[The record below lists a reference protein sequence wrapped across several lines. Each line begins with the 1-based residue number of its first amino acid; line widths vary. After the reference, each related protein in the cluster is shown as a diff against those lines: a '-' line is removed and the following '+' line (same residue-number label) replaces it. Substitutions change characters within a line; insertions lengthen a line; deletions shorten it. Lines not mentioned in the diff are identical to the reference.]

1 MKADY
6 LIVGQGIAGS
16 VLALTL
22 HNAGRKV
29 VVLSKDHLSS
39 SSAVAAGVYNP
50 FNFRRSIPTW
60 EARTACPVAQDFYS
74 SAEVQLNAKFH
85 DAKKIIRVFGDAQ
98 EQERWNSYLKG
109 NDPAFAT
116 AELIAPELADAIHA
130 PFGYGLLTGGGVVNT
145 GAFLYAVREFFRS
158 LNQYRDEV
166 FHPEL
171 LQTADGTVTYDNRI
185 QARQVVFCEGHLAAG
200 NSLFSH
206 VPVAPSKGEVL
217 HVEIPGLQLT
227 HVLNGPVY
235 LAPLGHDLYVCGAT
249 FNPGVADEIITDK
262 AREEL
267 SAKLSSMIR
276 LPFRIVSQFAGV
288 RPAGRDRKPVIGR
301 SMLRPELAI
310 FNGMGSKGVLMSPWL
325 AQQLVN
331 HLENGAE
338 LQKEISVQRFKHP
351 V

>member
-1 MKADY
+1 VKVDY

-22 HNAGRKV
+22 HNQGKKV
-29 VVLSKDHLSS
+29 MVLSKDNLSS

-60 EARTACPVAQDFYS
+60 EARTACPVARAFYS
-74 SAEVQLNAKFH
+74 SAETLLGAKFH
-85 DAKKIIRVFGDAQ
+85 SAKKIIRVFGNAE
-98 EQERWNSYLKG
+98 EQQRWNDYLNG
-109 NDPAFAT
+109 DDPVFAA
-116 AELIAPELADAIHA
+116 AETIRPELAGAMQA
-130 PFGYGLLTGGGVVNT
+130 PFGYGILTGGGVVNT
-145 GAFLYAVREFFRS
+145 GAFLYAVREFFLS

-166 FHPEL
+166 FHAEL
-171 LQTADGTVTYDNRI
+171 LQVSDGGVMYDNRI
-185 QARQVVFCEGHLAAG
+185 HATQVVFCEGHLAAR
-200 NSLFSH
+200 NPLFAH
-206 VPVAPSKGEVL
+206 FPVAPSKGEVL
-217 HVEIPGLQLT
+217 HVEIPGLNLT
-227 HVLNGPVY
+227 DVINGPVY
-235 LAPLGHDLYVCGAT
+235 LAPLGHDLYICGAT
-249 FNPGVADEIITDK
+249 YNPGAHDEVITGK

-267 SAKLSSMIR
+267 SAKLSSMLR

-301 SMLRPELAI
+301 SVIQPELAV

>member
-6 LIVGQGIAGS
+6 LIIGQGIAGS

-22 HNAGRKV
+22 HNQGRKV
-29 VVLSKDHLSS
+29 VVMSKDHLSS

-60 EARTACPVAQDFYS
+60 EARTACAMAQSFYS
-74 SAEVQLNAKFH
+74 SAEGLLNAKFH
-85 DAKKIIRVFGDAQ
+85 AAKKIIRVFGDA
-98 EQERWNSYLKG
+98 EEKHRWNTYLHG
-109 NDPAFAT
+109 MDPVFASEEVIT
-116 AELIAPELADAIHA
+116 PDLEKAVHT
-130 PFGYGLLTGGGVVNT
+130 PFGYGILNGGGVVNT
-145 GAFLYAVREFFRS
+145 GAFLYAVREFFLS
-158 LNQYRDEV
+158 QHQYCDEV
-166 FHPEL
+166 FHADL
-171 LQTADGTVTYDNRI
+171 LQISDGTVTYDNRI
-185 QARQVVFCEGHLAAG
+185 HARQVVFCEGHLATG

-227 HVLNGPVY
+227 DVLNGPVY

-276 LPFRIVSQFAGV
+276 LPFRVVSQFAGV

-301 SMLRPELAI
+301 SVIRPELAI

-331 HLENGAE
+331 HLENGTE
-338 LQKEISVQRFKHP
+338 LQKEISAQRFKLP